1 MTESLLWLIYVVV
14 LLVPAGGGH
23 RWVAL
28 AIAIGA
34 AAAAPIFWFALGDA
48 KSAIFIVAAA
58 VAGLSAWYAN
68 EATRV
73 ELLRVEA
80 ERVALSRKAAAL
92 QVREDQLRIARE
104 LHDGIGA
111 HLAALVWRTQRL
123 QRRAGAAL
131 EAPIRRLNGVAVR
144 ALGELRTTVWT
155 LHSPMRPWPEVVEL
169 LQTRLGDRPMGA
181 ATVVDESGPE
191 TGTRLVPAERAQALL
206 RELAEAP
213 AGARVG
219 VALEAEA
226 VRATVEAS
234 GAEPGVIVVTL
245 WCSPGPKEL
254 ALTE

>member
-28 AIAIGA
+28 GIAIGA
-34 AAAAPIFWFALGDA
+34 AVAAPVFWFALGDA
-48 KSAIFIVAAA
+48 KSAIFIVASA

-68 EATRV
+68 EATRA
-73 ELLRVEA
+73 ELLRVAA
-80 ERVALSRKAAAL
+80 ERAALSRKAAAL

-123 QRRAGAAL
+123 QRQAGAAL
-131 EAPIRRLNGVAVR
+131 EEPIRRLNGLAVR
-144 ALGELRTTVWT
+144 ALGELRSTVWT

-169 LQTRLGDRPMGA
+169 LQTRLGERPIGP
-181 ATVVDESGPE
+181 ATVVDESGPDAAARE
-191 TGTRLVPAERAQALL
+191 VPAERAQALL

-213 AGARVG
+213 AGARIG

-226 VRATVEAS
+226 LRATVVS
-234 GAEPGVIVVTL
+234 GGAEPGVVVVTL
-245 WCSPGPKEL
+245 SRSP
-254 ALTE
+254 